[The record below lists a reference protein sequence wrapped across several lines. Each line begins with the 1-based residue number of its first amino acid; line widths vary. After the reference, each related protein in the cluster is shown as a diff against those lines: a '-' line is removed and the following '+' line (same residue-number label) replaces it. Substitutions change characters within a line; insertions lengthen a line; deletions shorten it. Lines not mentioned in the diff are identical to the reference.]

1 MKKII
6 AAIIPAR
13 SGSKAIKN
21 KNIIIFNKKILIAHS
36 ILTAKKCRIN
46 KIILSTDSIKYREI
60 GKKFGAEVP
69 FLRPKK
75 YSRDTSSD
83 AEYIK
88 HCYFWYLK
96 NNIKIDI
103 FIILRP
109 TTPIRNFKIVNNAL
123 KCFIEKKLHF
133 LRSAHEASE
142 SPLKWFRRN
151 KNGFYKPIS
160 KNSNLKL
167 TNQTRQSF
175 EKVYIPNGYV
185 DILDTS
191 KMKKKNI
198 YGDKM
203 FVFVTKRTYEIDT
216 KEDLQ
221 QITK

>member
-21 KNIIIFNKKILIAHS
+21 KNIIIFNKKPLIAHS

-123 KCFIEKKLHF
+123 KCF
-133 LRSAHEASE
+133 
-142 SPLKWFRRN
+142 
-151 KNGFYKPIS
+151 
-160 KNSNLKL
+160 
-167 TNQTRQSF
+167 
-175 EKVYIPNGYV
+175 
-185 DILDTS
+185 
-191 KMKKKNI
+191 
-198 YGDKM
+198 
-203 FVFVTKRTYEIDT
+203 
-216 KEDLQ
+216 
-221 QITK
+221 

>member
-1 MKKII
+1 M
-6 AAIIPAR
+6 
-13 SGSKAIKN
+13 
-21 KNIIIFNKKILIAHS
+21 
-36 ILTAKKCRIN
+36 
-46 KIILSTDSIKYREI
+46 
-60 GKKFGAEVP
+60 
-69 FLRPKK
+69 
-75 YSRDTSSD
+75 
-83 AEYIK
+83 
-88 HCYFWYLK
+88 
-96 NNIKIDI
+96 
-103 FIILRP
+103 
-109 TTPIRNFKIVNNAL
+109 
-123 KCFIEKKLHF
+123 KCFIEKKTPF

-142 SPLKWFRRN
+142 SPLKWFREI

-191 KMKKKNI
+191 KMKKKI
-198 YGDKM
+198 FMEIKM

>member
-21 KNIIIFNKKILIAHS
+21 KNIIIFNKKPLIAHS

-191 KMKKKNI
+191 KMKKK
-198 YGDKM
+198 YLW
-203 FVFVTKRTYEIDT
+203 R
-216 KEDLQ
+216 
-221 QITK
+221 